1 MGGAISILSVL
12 LLDYVLPLI
21 HLDINLSMMLIG
33 RFSFLPLLSALG
45 LFLIFKRVKFSSIF
59 INKMAQS
66 AFAVYLISENPNV
79 YSWFWKTYL
88 DNIDYYNSAFMIP
101 IAMIQSSTVLLVCII
116 VDMLYKN
123 VKTII

>member
-1 MGGAISILSVL
+1 
-12 LLDYVLPLI
+12 
-21 HLDINLSMMLIG
+21 
-33 RFSFLPLLSALG
+33 
-45 LFLIFKRVKFSSIF
+45 
-59 INKMAQS
+59 MAQS